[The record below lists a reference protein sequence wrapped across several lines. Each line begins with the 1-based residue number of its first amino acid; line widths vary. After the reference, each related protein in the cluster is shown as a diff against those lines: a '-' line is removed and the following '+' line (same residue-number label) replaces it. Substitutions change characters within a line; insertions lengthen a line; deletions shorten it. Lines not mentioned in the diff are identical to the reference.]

1 MLDYFPLPDGR
12 LIHPF
17 SLTTPMLES
26 HPWIRQY
33 QLTQERVD
41 HFVLRVVPSAQPT
54 PHRLEALKQQY
65 AQSLGQPVTLDIRL
79 LDTLSPEP
87 SGKFRLSR
95 SLVRSQYDEIDWK
108 QLDARVPPKETS

>member
-17 SLTTPMLES
+17 SLTTPMLEA

-33 QLTQERVD
+33 QLTQERTD
-41 HFVLRVVPSAQPT
+41 HLVLRVVPSAQPT
-54 PHRLEALKQQY
+54 PDRLEALKQQY
-65 AQSLGQPVTLDIRL
+65 AQSLGQSVTLDIRL
-79 LDTLSPEP
+79 LDNLSPEP

-95 SLVRSQYDEIDWK
+95 SLVRSQYDEIDWE
-108 QLDARVPPKETS
+108 QVEDRVPTKGTT